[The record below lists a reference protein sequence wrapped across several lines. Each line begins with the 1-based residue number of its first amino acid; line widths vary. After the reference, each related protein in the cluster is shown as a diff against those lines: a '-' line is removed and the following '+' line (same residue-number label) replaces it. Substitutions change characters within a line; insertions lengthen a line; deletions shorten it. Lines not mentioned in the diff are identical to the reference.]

1 MRVSLEEWRLSFFWL
16 EAETNLCVQ
25 GSGLCGTAGGQAVPF
40 PPLGAL
46 GLSRGG
52 PGPTVH
58 PLPWREGFGSF
69 LFLLAFPLGP
79 CPERAVAAWQLG
91 GCHHSN

>member
-52 PGPTVH
+52 PGPMVH
-58 PLPWREGFGSF
+58 PLPWREGFGSSW
-69 LFLLAFPLGP
+69 LSPLAPALREQWRRG
-79 CPERAVAAWQLG
+79 
-91 GCHHSN
+91 N